1 MTDTVTDTVTDVISG
16 RTTHVIAAEINMI
29 KYQAERIYL
38 AAAVEIGKRLTEAK
52 AMLKHGEWGKW
63 LEESVDFSQS
73 RANKL
78 MRIFKEYGA
87 EHLTSSNSDSNP
99 NLNYSQAVLLLGIPK
114 EERAQFIIDMD
125 IEGMTNQELR
135 KAVNE
140 RMQTRQEKD
149 QVLQEKDQVLQEKD
163 QVLQEK
169 DQALQENEDLQ
180 KTVEDQSGIITELTT
195 ELANLKVQLE
205 NVKTSKAE
213 LDKTA
218 RQLKDSLES
227 LQQSSSAK
235 GYERMKTNF
244 INTSLKVRANQI
256 AFLCESLDKTIKEVK
271 HELLQIAPNDKET
284 YIIYKNKIYDLLNV
298 WLKDETWSR
307 QARPGGDAQ

>member
-38 AAAVEIGKRLTEAK
+38 AAAVEIGRKLTEAK
-52 AMLKHGEWGKW
+52 ALLKHGEWGKW

-87 EHLTSSNSDSNP
+87 GQLTFSLSDSNP
-99 NLNYSQAVLLLGIPK
+99 NLSYSQAVLLLGIPK
-114 EERAQFIIDMD
+114 EERAQFIVDMD
-125 IEGMTNQELR
+125 VEGMTTQELR
-135 KAVNE
+135 QAVNE
-140 RMQTRQEKD
+140 RTQTR
-149 QVLQEKDQVLQEKD
+149 
-163 QVLQEK
+163 QEK

-244 INTSLKVRANQI
+244 INTSLKVRANHI
-256 AFLCESLDKTIKEVK
+256 AFLCENLDKTIKEVK

-284 YIIYKNKIYDLLNV
+284 YITYKNKVYDLLNV

-307 QARPGGDAQ
+307 QACPGGDTQ

>member
-1 MTDTVTDTVTDVISG
+1 MTDTVTDVISG
-16 RTTHVIAAEINMI
+16 RTTHVIAAEINLI

-38 AAAVEIGKRLTEAK
+38 AAAVEIGRRLTEAK
-52 AMLKHGEWGKW
+52 ALLKYGEWGKW

-87 EHLTSSNSDSNP
+87 GQLTSSNSDSNP

-125 IEGMTNQELR
+125 IEGLTNQELR
-135 KAVNE
+135 QAVNE
-140 RMQTRQEKD
+140 RTQTRQEKD
-149 QVLQEKDQVLQEKD
+149 QALQEKDQD
-163 QVLQEK
+163 
-169 DQALQENEDLQ
+169 LQENEDLQ

-195 ELANLKVQLE
+195 ELANLKVRLE

-244 INTSLKVRANQI
+244 INTSLKVRANHI
-256 AFLCESLDKTIKEVK
+256 AFLCENLDKTIKEVK

-284 YIIYKNKIYDLLNV
+284 YITYKNKVYDLLNV

-307 QARPGGDAQ
+307 QARPGEDTQ